1 MSGARRKS
9 TSSAE
14 DQRDTYHHG
23 DLKAALTGAAL
34 ALVAEKGPKGFTLS
48 EAARRAGVSVA
59 APYRHF
65 ADKAHLLAAVSEQGF
80 IELDQALAAAGEGVV
95 DPHDRV
101 IGIGRAYV
109 RWAVAHPDHYQV
121 MFGAETNKDEHPGLL
136 IAGARAFDH
145 LLDAIARCQEAGIMR
160 GDDPKGIAGPMWSMV
175 HGVASLA
182 IGGDLRH
189 VGIDER
195 PEDLAARAADEMLR
209 ALARDR

>member
-1 MSGARRKS
+1 MSGARKKS
-9 TSSAE
+9 TGSAE

-80 IELDQALAAAGEGVV
+80 IELDQALTAAGAGVA
-95 DPHDRV
+95 DPRDRV
-101 IGIGRAYV
+101 IAIGRAYV

-121 MFGAETNKDEHPGLL
+121 MFGAETNKEEHPGLL
-136 IAGARAFDH
+136 VAGARAFDH
-145 LLDAIARCQEAGIMR
+145 LLDAIARCQESGVMR
-160 GDDPKGIAGPMWSMV
+160 GEDAREIAGPMWSMV

-189 VGIDER
+189 VGIDEP
-195 PEDLAARAADEMLR
+195 PEDVAERATNEMLT
-209 ALARDR
+209 ALASDR